1 MNGEHKA
8 GEATAPG
15 AIPERLIRL
24 PIVLGMVGLG
34 RTAVLD
40 RVKAGAFPAP
50 VKVGRATLWRESEVS
65 GWVVAQV
72 RQSREARA

>member
-1 MNGEHKA
+1 
-8 GEATAPG
+8 
-15 AIPERLIRL
+15 
-24 PIVLGMVGLG
+24 MVGLG

-72 RQSREARA
+72 RQSREARK